1 MVINPGGGWG
11 CRSRGRLHT
20 MHGTASGSETHLR
33 QARERPSGNDPLGRA
48 ENSGMEAVDA
58 SYHKSIHR
66 RSGAM
71 SFHQVLLQHKGW
83 MGQRRVCVLAGTVVS
98 ARGILAGGSGHP
110 KTQAPSGTSSDLYAS
125 SRVSSEDRGGFCL
138 SCQVSAHG

>member
-48 ENSGMEAVDA
+48 ENSGIEAVEV
-58 SYHKSIHR
+58 SYHKNIHR

-83 MGQRRVCVLAGTVVS
+83 GNGVS
-98 ARGILAGGSGHP
+98 VWLQG
-110 KTQAPSGTSSDLYAS
+110 PSFPLGEFWLDDQGTSKPKHTCTRAPESHRRIEEAS
-125 SRVSSEDRGGFCL
+125 AFL
-138 SCQVSAHG
+138 AK